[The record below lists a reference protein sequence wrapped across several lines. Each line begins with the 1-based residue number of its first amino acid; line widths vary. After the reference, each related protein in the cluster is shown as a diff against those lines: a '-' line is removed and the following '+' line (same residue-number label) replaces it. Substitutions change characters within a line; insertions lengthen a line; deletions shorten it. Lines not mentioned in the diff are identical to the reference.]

1 MDSINRDSSTL
12 FANNNAHGNNSAPE
26 IADNSSLTGTLNDL
40 LRQQLTP
47 KITLPSVQEKAIQEA
62 AEHPISNKSN
72 MKQSLLTS
80 CLVDAVGEILNA
92 QQLARPTLDQKL
104 QLLFDKLYDIYQVA
118 DIPDGDRTRQFISP
132 QGLIISPENCVTT
145 QKDSLRVR
153 AFMRGIHQAI
163 TELKHNRPGGLHIAY
178 PACGPFAPLLLPLIG
193 YYHALNIYDENDL
206 QISLIDIQPGAV
218 ISLEAIIHELGIT
231 NYIHEV
237 TCQDA
242 CQFQSRLPIDIVV
255 IEAMQHGLSR
265 EGHLAI
271 ARHFASIITADG
283 IFLPQEISLRA
294 SLNFGQRE
302 YVDQWADKQ
311 GRVSETEMSPEIVN
325 ERVELGEILR
335 LTSDSLRNMQDRIID
350 KYTRLIDCNEV
361 TIPPL
366 ATHKPSPILLI
377 CTEIITYGHE
387 RIGEYDSGIT
397 HPLPDTQV
405 CINFKPHDA
414 KPGDLLVKSGD
425 KLKFYYRLNG
435 LPGFMATTVE

>member
-1 MDSINRDSSTL
+1 MDSINRNSSAL
-12 FANNNAHGNNSAPE
+12 FSKNKSINSKDIKHNNAPVIS
-26 IADNSSLTGTLNDL
+26 DNSSLTGTLNDL

-47 KITLPSVQEKAIQEA
+47 KITLPVMQEITEQPVPSKLSIK
-62 AEHPISNKSN
+62 HDP
-72 MKQSLLTS
+72 LTT
-80 CLVDAVGEILNA
+80 CLIDAVSEILNA
-92 QQLARPTLDQKL
+92 QQLDHPSLDQKL
-104 QLLFDKLYDIYQVA
+104 QLLFDKLYVIYQVA

-132 QGLIISPENCVTT
+132 QGLILSPENCVTT
-145 QKDSLRVR
+145 QKDCLRVR

-163 TELKHNRPGGLHIAY
+163 TELKHNRPGSLHIAY

-193 YYHALNIYDENDL
+193 YYKALNIYDESNL

-218 ISLEAIIHELGIT
+218 TSLEAITHELGIT
-231 NYIHEV
+231 DYIHEV

-271 ARHFASIITADG
+271 ARHFASIIRADG
-283 IFLPQEISLRA
+283 IFLPQEICLRA
-294 SLNFGQRE
+294 TLNFGQRE

-311 GRVSETEMSPEIVN
+311 GRVSKTEMSPEIIN
-325 ERVELGEILR
+325 ERIELGDILR
-335 LTSDSLRNMQDRIID
+335 LTADSLRNMQDHIID

-366 ATHKPSPILLI
+366 ATHKQSPILLI
-377 CTEIITYGHE
+377 CTEMITYGHE

-405 CINFKPHDA
+405 CINFKPYDA
-414 KPGDLLVKSGD
+414 KPGDLLVNSGD